1 MSITSHTALFQR
13 EHSIALSG
21 DQARLKAHGFTDLM
35 QHTNTS
41 YGALSEQSYSKKHF
55 TTRCFD
61 IVLFL
66 CLLFFFFFKS
76 CKAYHLARQKLQS
89 AVSRSR
95 HASSSI
101 VKQVLKIIFPQ
112 QKNISELKHSHPHR
126 LLPVAAWQESSWN
139 ILGKKSNKSNTNSL
153 LAGFYLYKITVR
165 YNEQINNKAYWFPL

>member
-1 MSITSHTALFQR
+1 MDSLILCNTQTHHMERFLNRAIPKSISQHVVLTLFFFM
-13 EHSIALSG
+13 
-21 DQARLKAHGFTDLM
+21 FT
-35 QHTNTS
+35 
-41 YGALSEQSYSKKHF
+41 
-55 TTRCFD
+55 
-61 IVLFL
+61 
-66 CLLFFFFFKS
+66 FFFFFKS

-165 YNEQINNKAYWFPL
+165 YNEQINNKAY